1 MKKAILV
8 VFVLLVIFMTAC
20 QAPKKEASAAKPAA
34 AEKPVEDAAVNSVS
48 AGISNVDGVESD
60 LNVDELSDLDA
71 GLSDIE
77 NI

>member
-8 VFVLLVIFMTAC
+8 VFMLLVVFMTAC
-20 QAPKKEASAAKPAA
+20 QAPKKDTAAAKPAA
-34 AEKPVEDAAVNSVS
+34 AETPVQDATVNSVGS
-48 AGISNVDGVESD
+48 GINNVDSVESD
-60 LNVDELSDLDA
+60 LNVDQLSDLDA